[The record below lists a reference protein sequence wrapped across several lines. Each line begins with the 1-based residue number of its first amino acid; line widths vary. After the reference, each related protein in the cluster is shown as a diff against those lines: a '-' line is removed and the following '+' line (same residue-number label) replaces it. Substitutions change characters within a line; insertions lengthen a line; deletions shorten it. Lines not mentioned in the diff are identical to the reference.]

1 MAEVLRTKANLL
13 LATNRAA
20 CDLVEPI
27 LFSSLGIFRR
37 QRALAWQLRAS
48 CDLAQL
54 WQRQGQ
60 NRRAFKLLQSI
71 YGQFTEGFNTA
82 DLRRAHNLLNGL
94 RRSIGGKNDSAA
106 PPHRRRA

>member
-20 CDLVEPI
+20 CDLVQPI
-27 LFSSLGIFRR
+27 LFSSLEISRR
-37 QRALAWQLRAS
+37 QRALAWELRAS

-71 YGQFTEGFNTA
+71 YGQFTEGFNTGGSSSCPYLA
-82 DLRRAHNLLNGL
+82 ERSEEKYRRE
-94 RRSIGGKNDSAA
+94 K
-106 PPHRRRA
+106 